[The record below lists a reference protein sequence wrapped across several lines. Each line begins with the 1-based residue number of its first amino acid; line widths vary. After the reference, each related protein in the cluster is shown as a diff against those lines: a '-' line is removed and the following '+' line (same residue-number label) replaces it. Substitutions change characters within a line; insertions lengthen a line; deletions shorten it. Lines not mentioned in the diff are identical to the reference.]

1 MPRPRKLTSARI
13 AILAEVGAQRRALIV
28 ALKALPTLEQL
39 AERWG
44 VGVSVLKAAS
54 SGRTYRK
61 ISGESD

>member
-13 AILAEVGAQRRALIV
+13 AILAEVAVQRRTLVAALR
-28 ALKALPTLEQL
+28 ALPTLEQL

-44 VGVSVLKAAS
+44 VGVSTLKAAS

-61 ISGESD
+61 VSRETD